1 MTPLFL
7 ALSCSNCLILGP
19 LVQSFGASVSSSVN
33 QRKKGT
39 TPPCFINEMGF
50 CRSAT
55 EQFRGLYKTTAVLL
69 LCGCPLVTS
78 CGALVSPDSGV
89 TCASLVPPTALPL
102 CVQSQWTSFCSS
114 HPTNRRV
121 FALLSVW
128 NLLPHPSSRILFTA
142 AFHSGQRAE
151 RESCPQ
157 LAPCATVLFHWPQ
170 VSIIVT

>member
-7 ALSCSNCLILGP
+7 ALSRSNCLILGP
-19 LVQSFGASVSSSVN
+19 LIQSFGASVSSSVN

-78 CGALVSPDSGV
+78 CGALVTSRLRGSLCLPGATDSSSSLCPVTVDFFLFLTPDKSQGLCSPL
-89 TCASLVPPTALPL
+89 SLE
-102 CVQSQWTSFCSS
+102 
-114 HPTNRRV
+114 
-121 FALLSVW
+121 
-128 NLLPHPSSRILFTA
+128 PSSPPLFPHS
-142 AFHSGQRAE
+142 FHGRLSLRS
-151 RESCPQ
+151 ES
-157 LAPCATVLFHWPQ
+157 
-170 VSIIVT
+170 